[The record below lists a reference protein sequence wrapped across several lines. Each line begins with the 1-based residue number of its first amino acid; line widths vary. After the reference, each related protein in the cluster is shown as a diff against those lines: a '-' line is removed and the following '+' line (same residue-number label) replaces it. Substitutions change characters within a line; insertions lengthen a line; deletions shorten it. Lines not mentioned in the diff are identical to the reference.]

1 MIGHIEEVQEQG
13 FSVIQASLEK
23 EIVDEMRRVAL
34 ENLGYMS
41 NTRLT
46 RTSYHIAGFQRFPSL
61 EPLHSII
68 SSCGRV
74 QSVLDDIY
82 RGSQMIALGLTD
94 ITINRSQPWHTDL
107 LRGKY
112 SGSLT
117 NEICWD
123 SKSKPCLK
131 VLVYLQDGAS
141 LQVIPGSHIIP
152 IDLSDDAKVVPSN
165 ETPTHHVRM
174 KAGDVVLMDIRLI
187 HRGSTEAEMETKG
200 LGDDAKILVSTVYG
214 DRFSMLAQLMQIGN
228 AQRLIDWDVRNRRAD
243 VN

>member
-1 MIGHIEEVQEQG
+1 MTSHIEEVHEQG
-13 FSVIQASLEK
+13 FSVIQASLDNA
-23 EIVDEMRRVAL
+23 IVDEMRRVVL

-41 NTRLT
+41 NTRPT
-46 RTSYHIAGFQRFPSL
+46 RTSYHVAGFQRFPSL

-74 QSVLDDIY
+74 QTVLDGIY

-94 ITINRSQPWHTDL
+94 ITINRSQQWHTDL

-112 SGSLT
+112 SGRLS

-123 SKSKPCLK
+123 TKSKPCLK

-141 LQVIPGSHIIP
+141 LQVIPGSHVMP
-152 IDLSDDAKVVPSN
+152 IDLSDDANVVPSD
-165 ETPTHHVRM
+165 ETPTHHVKM
-174 KAGDVVLMDIRLI
+174 KAGNVVLMDIRLI

-228 AQRLIDWDVRNRRAD
+228 AQRLIDWDVRNHRAN